1 MHNTA
6 AKSPVQ
12 QDAEPQNRTQE
23 WPNDFNL
30 RAEAAEQQEVVQAA
44 RTWHPLQSPALHCS
58 EYDF

>member
-6 AKSPVQ
+6 AKSTAQ
-12 QDAEPQNRTQE
+12 QDAEPQNRTQA

-30 RAEAAEQQEVVQAA
+30 RAEAAEQQEVVRAA
-44 RTWHPLQSPALHCS
+44 KTWHPRQTPALTCS